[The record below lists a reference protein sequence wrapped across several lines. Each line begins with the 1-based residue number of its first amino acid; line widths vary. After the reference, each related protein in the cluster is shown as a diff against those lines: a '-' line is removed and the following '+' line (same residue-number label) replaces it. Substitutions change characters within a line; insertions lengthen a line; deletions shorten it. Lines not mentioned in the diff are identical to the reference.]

1 MIKKLIKWMA
11 IFLIAL
17 FLLVALG
24 YFIFV
29 NWFAKDLIESQ
40 IEKQINRDVEIGEL
54 FLKIFSTEPAIKIHN
69 LLVFNQL
76 LTEKKQAKKKEIFVS
91 IETITLLLK
100 LSPLL
105 EGQFQLDALLVKSP
119 DIHIVR
125 YANGKFNF
133 SDLIESKKSPRK
145 KSSPKNQTE
154 KTKTAETA
162 SETQDKSKK
171 SEPTEKQD
179 KPKQLC
185 ADDLPVQ
192 ILVGKLGIEKAHIQL
207 FDQQY
212 QQMIHINELD
222 VLFKDININPK
233 NLEKENQILFDT
245 NMNIKSEGKLKT
257 GWAKSFDF
265 DLMCEATIHPF
276 NVKTRLLDPQAI
288 IKAGSPSGIVT
299 GLQAYETIRSKL
311 MGFKLT
317 SLDFLK
323 EDLRWKKGV
332 VNLIAN
338 QDRVQLNEGIFQV
351 ENMVINL
358 DGKYLIKTNAL
369 DIATDILLSDEEQ
382 QKIERSV
389 KAFIKKQISYQHRRY
404 VNIDEI
410 SKNVLDAIIAKD
422 GHIHLIFAISG
433 PANKPDV
440 RLLQP
445 QLPSIDSIVTD
456 TMKNIKSQLL
466 NQARKKANEEVN
478 RARKKAKKEVDRIK
492 QKADR
497 ELDRIP
503 ESEGKNVLK
512 GIKDKVLD
520 NLPFS
525 F

>member
-1 MIKKLIKWMA
+1 
-11 IFLIAL
+11 
-17 FLLVALG
+17 
-24 YFIFV
+24 
-29 NWFAKDLIESQ
+29 
-40 IEKQINRDVEIGEL
+40 
-54 FLKIFSTEPAIKIHN
+54 
-69 LLVFNQL
+69 
-76 LTEKKQAKKKEIFVS
+76 
-91 IETITLLLK
+91 
-100 LSPLL
+100 
-105 EGQFQLDALLVKSP
+105 
-119 DIHIVR
+119 
-125 YANGKFNF
+125 
-133 SDLIESKKSPRK
+133 
-145 KSSPKNQTE
+145 
-154 KTKTAETA
+154 
-162 SETQDKSKK
+162 
-171 SEPTEKQD
+171 
-179 KPKQLC
+179 
-185 ADDLPVQ
+185 
-192 ILVGKLGIEKAHIQL
+192 
-207 FDQQY
+207 
-212 QQMIHINELD
+212 
-222 VLFKDININPK
+222 
-233 NLEKENQILFDT
+233 
-245 NMNIKSEGKLKT
+245 
-257 GWAKSFDF
+257 
-265 DLMCEATIHPF
+265 MCEATIHPF

-492 QKADR
+492 LKADR